1 MCVNLKK
8 PVCPKCKKNPCNY
21 NAEQDLWEYCTE
33 CKVKMKQKDIGSFVV
48 SCGVPQKYANYS
60 LANFNKEKVD
70 KLREESQNWAKNII
84 FDGDS
89 FVGKTVFL
97 SGICKEILLRTTKN
111 IVFLNCVDVLTL
123 IKNEELFWEYAKKA
137 TMADILILDDIIKPE
152 KSYEYKWLYM
162 VLNNRSD
169 NGKTTHGSTN
179 MKLDVELDARL
190 YSRLVNN
197 GFYITLDKSS
207 WKV

>member
-1 MCVNLKK
+1 MTEAKT
-8 PVCPKCKKNPCNY
+8 PICPKCGKNPCSY
-21 NAEQDLWEYCTE
+21 NAEQDLWEYCNE
-33 CKVKMKQKDIGSFVV
+33 CKIKMKQKDINSVLV
-48 SCGVPQKYANYS
+48 SCGVPQKYTEYS
-60 LANFNKEKVD
+60 LANFKKDKVD
-70 KLREESQNWAKNII
+70 KLREESGNWSKNII
-84 FDGDS
+84 FNGDS

-97 SGICKEILLRTTKN
+97 SGICKEFLLRTTKS
-111 IVFLNCVDVLTL
+111 VLFLNCVNVLTSL
-123 IKNEELFWEYAKKA
+123 KDEDLFWEYARNAIA
-137 TMADILILDDIIKPE
+137 TDILILDDIVKPE

-179 MKLDVELDARL
+179 MKLDAELDARL